1 MKKPTVEMLL
11 SGYAQ
16 GIFPM
21 ADPRLD
27 NEIYWYS
34 PDPRGLLPIEDFHTP
49 SRLAQT
55 VRQRPFDIRINGA
68 FETVIR
74 KCAEP
79 RGPDNQTT
87 WISEGIIEAYTNLHR
102 AGHAHSVEAWEDGGL
117 VGGLYGVTLG
127 GLFAG
132 ESMFFEVTDAS
143 KVCLVH
149 TARRLK
155 ARGFGLFDIQW
166 TNAHLEQ
173 FGAYEVEK
181 REYNRQLEE
190 QLERDVSFVDDHTT
204 PVHLVEAE

>member
-11 SGYAQ
+11 SGYKQ

-34 PDPRGLLPIEDFHTP
+34 PDPRGLLPIEEFHTP

-55 VRQRPFDIRINGA
+55 VRKQPFEIRVDGA
-68 FETVIR
+68 FEQVIR

-79 RGPDNQTT
+79 RSPDNQTT
-87 WISEGIIEAYTNLHR
+87 WISQGIIEAYTNLHK
-102 AGHAHSVEAWEDGGL
+102 AGFAHSVEALQDGEL

-132 ESMFFEVTDAS
+132 ESMFYEATDAS

-149 TARRLK
+149 TARRLQE
-155 ARGFGLFDIQW
+155 REFGLFDIQW
-166 TNAHLEQ
+166 TNPHLEQ
-173 FGAYEVEK
+173 FGAFEME
-181 REYNRQLEE
+181 RDEYKSRLE
-190 QLERDVSFVDDHTT
+190 QQVGRDVSFVDDHAT
-204 PVHLVEAE
+204 PLRLVEPA